1 MTQALDTI
9 AAIAT
14 SAGGG
19 VGMIR
24 LSGPDALSIATRHAK
39 GLPESP
45 RPRHAYHVWWH
56 DDSGPLDEG
65 IMLFMKGPHSFTG
78 EDVVELH

>member
-1 MTQALDTI
+1 MTQVLDTI

-24 LSGPDALSIATRHAK
+24 LSGPDALNIARRYAR
-39 GLPESP
+39 GLPDY
-45 RPRHAYHVWWH
+45 RPRFAYHIWWH
-56 DDSGPLDEG
+56 DESGALDEESCS
-65 IMLFMKGPHSFTG
+65 L
-78 EDVVELH
+78 